1 MKTFKTWQMQK
12 LIEGTHVMQHVMGRC
27 VLTYIYMYVDRP
39 RYIYVYIHSLM
50 YIWDVH
56 VQMWNHYWKSTTHL
70 DDTVQLSKL
79 KRVVWVGSNKSVG
92 KNFSFASWCVAA
104 PPRRVR
110 VHLPHL
116 CSWALLCISL
126 RIFAVDLC
134 LASFGALLWLAVSDF
149 SGSCSTSGW
158 PFCQLETFI
167 AVLVGFQLVTT
178 PVLSSTPCGAI
189 IQCPFTLSPFC
200 SLQIIFDWP
209 GRRLWF

>member
-92 KNFSFASWCVAA
+92 KNFSFPPYSSNRFPPWDKTAAWISNPYSNKDESSMQMNRSKQTQTLRRFPLFAEKKMCLHCPVHMSLMPCVF
-104 PPRRVR
+104 RYV
-110 VHLPHL
+110 
-116 CSWALLCISL
+116 
-126 RIFAVDLC
+126 
-134 LASFGALLWLAVSDF
+134 
-149 SGSCSTSGW
+149 
-158 PFCQLETFI
+158 
-167 AVLVGFQLVTT
+167 
-178 PVLSSTPCGAI
+178 
-189 IQCPFTLSPFC
+189 
-200 SLQIIFDWP
+200 
-209 GRRLWF
+209 